1 MVRPSR
7 RTCSL
12 ALSTRL
18 CPTFLL
24 NLRTTLNLQLHAT
37 SETTI
42 IGASAAPAANGL
54 GGEAAATAP
63 HRNIIY
69 TYKCSSPSCCA
80 AHARSRWTLR
90 RRMRTTRLRAPP
102 RSNWA
107 PATNSQLSIR
117 PLRTHPSR
125 VLASRSAPT
134 AACLGARPGHAEAKR
149 GARTGSGHRHARA
162 AARAGVSRGLAAERT
177 GARAVR
183 SRHRASAAALA
194 GAARGAA
201 PRRGAKAIRVRSPSH
216 AVVARRAGA
225 EEAAVAAQEGVEEEE
240 EEARLKAAKHQP
252 SVRLRV

>member
-1 MVRPSR
+1 MRWDAALRRVDARRRPRRTVRRPSFGR
-7 RTCSL
+7 RKKGIQ
-12 ALSTRL
+12 AKGL
-18 CPTFLL
+18 CW
-24 NLRTTLNLQLHAT
+24 
-37 SETTI
+37 
-42 IGASAAPAANGL
+42 
-54 GGEAAATAP
+54 EAAASSPSSLACSTAAQQ
-63 HRNIIY
+63 
-69 TYKCSSPSCCA
+69 CSSPSCCA

-102 RSNWA
+102 RSNRA
-107 PATNSQLSIR
+107 PAINSQLSIR

-134 AACLGARPGHAEAKR
+134 AARLGARPGHAEAKR

>member
-1 MVRPSR
+1 VRPSR

-24 NLRTTLNLQLHAT
+24 NLRTLKIELAVTCNIRNNDHRCVG
-37 SETTI
+37 
-42 IGASAAPAANGL
+42 GARREWAGRGGGCHGAAPQ
-54 GGEAAATAP
+54 
-63 HRNIIY
+63 
-69 TYKCSSPSCCA
+69 CSSPSCCA

-102 RSNWA
+102 RSNRA
-107 PATNSQLSIR
+107 PGINSQLSIR

-134 AACLGARPGHAEAKR
+134 AARLGARPGHAEAKR

-162 AARAGVSRGLAAERT
+162 AARAGLSRGLAAERT